1 MATITINAGTEGVA
15 QVVTIKSRADSNVQV
30 CEVFVTPSGTYDQD
44 AAESVEITN
53 IATAIAN
60 SKRNG
65 KTATLIGACP
75 GQSTFVTSNG
85 YTYRWYTAVL
95 NSTTVDATIYDD
107 STTAEYADD
116 TALPTFGQPMS
127 VICAYTEA

>member
-1 MATITINAGTEGVA
+1 MATITINAATAGVA

-30 CEVFVTPSGTYDQD
+30 AEVFVTPSGTYDQD
-44 AAESVEITN
+44 ASESIEITN
-53 IATAIAN
+53 IATAIAT
-60 SKRNG
+60 SRRDG

-75 GQSTFVTSNG
+75 GQSTFVTSTG
-85 YTYRWYTAVL
+85 YTYKWLTAVL

-107 STTAEYADD
+107 NGAAEYADD

-127 VICAYTEA
+127 VIVAFTVA